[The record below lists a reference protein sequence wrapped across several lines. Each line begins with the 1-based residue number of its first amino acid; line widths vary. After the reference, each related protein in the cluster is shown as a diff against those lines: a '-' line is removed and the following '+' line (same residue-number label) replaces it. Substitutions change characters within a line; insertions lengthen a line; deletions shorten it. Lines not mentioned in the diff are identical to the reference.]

1 MGESKRKKF
10 IDLAKK
16 GGSRSDFVKLANELD
31 LTDKEKPAKKQKKN
45 LFTESFK
52 KVKDLN
58 LSGKDKTKV
67 YKKLYGL
74 KMGPGKLS
82 SGTAEPDIQGDPLT
96 GEGLLIEPKMSG
108 RDKKRS
114 GGLVKK
120 GKPKLASK
128 GWK

>member
-10 IDLAKK
+10 IDLANK
-16 GGSRSDFVKLANELD
+16 GGSRRDFVKLANELG
-31 LTDKEKPAKKQKKN
+31 LTDKEEPAKKKKKN

-52 KVKDLN
+52 KAKDLN
-58 LSGKDKTKV
+58 LSGKEKTKV
-67 YKKLYGL
+67 FKRLHGL
-74 KMGPGKLS
+74 RVGGGKLTG
-82 SGTAEPDIQGDPLT
+82 GTGEPDIQGDPLT

-120 GKPKLASK
+120 GKPKLCKK